1 MTTTTEELKTRLE
14 TWFESRVPSEWR
26 SGPVELEVDQEEAF
40 VILPRG
46 VAGDPSSFRNETRES
61 RIRLAQQ
68 AEEAF
73 GVKVSWGVSRNGR
86 RQMFTTARATVT
98 VPLAMSERQVLEA
111 LVAAGVAQD
120 RADAVAWCI
129 RLVGQHE
136 ADWLQDLR
144 EALAA
149 APGAGRERPVA
160 M

>member
-1 MTTTTEELKTRLE
+1 M
-14 TWFESRVPSEWR
+14 
-26 SGPVELEVDQEEAF
+26 DQEEAF
-40 VILPRG
+40 VVLPLG
-46 VAGDPSSFRNETRES
+46 AAGNPSSFRSETREE

-73 GVKVSWGVSRNGR
+73 GVKISWGVSRNGR
-86 RQMFTTARATVT
+86 RHMFTTARATVT
-98 VPLAMSERQVLEA
+98 VPLAMSERQVLET
-111 LVAAGVAQD
+111 LVSAGVAQD

-144 EALAA
+144 DALAA
-149 APGAGRERPVA
+149 APGGGRERPLA